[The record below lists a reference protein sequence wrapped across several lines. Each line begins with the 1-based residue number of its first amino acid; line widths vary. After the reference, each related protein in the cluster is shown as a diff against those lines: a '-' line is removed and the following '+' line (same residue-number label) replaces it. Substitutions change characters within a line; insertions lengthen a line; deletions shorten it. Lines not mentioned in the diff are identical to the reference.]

1 MTLSPIRPTILA
13 ITNSHELIYLMED
26 ISRQHNLQ
34 AVTMLLFTGNHVYG
48 NRRKTKSIK
57 FREFKVADKEGS
69 QDRSREQPDA
79 WPSVISVSSWVPRY
93 ALRSFP

>member
-34 AVTMLLFTGNHVYG
+34 AVTLLLFTGNHVYG
-48 NRRKTKSIK
+48 KSIK